1 MSKLMNKREKLI
13 QTAFE
18 LFYKHGIHA
27 VGINQILKESG
38 IAKKTLYSYFES
50 KEQLVCEVVSY
61 RDKIFINWL
70 KTRLDGVKKGL
81 PAIEV
86 FFDALDDW
94 FNSRVDV
101 LMDFR
106 GCFFIN
112 ACAEFSNHEVNQ
124 RCLAHKEKVS
134 HLIEQHVRQLNI
146 SKDNVATVTEVLC
159 FLKEGAISQAYVLG
173 DLEAA
178 QKAKKIALK
187 IIALS

>member
-1 MSKLMNKREKLI
+1 MNKREKLI

-18 LFYKHGIHA
+18 LFYQYGIHA

-61 RDKIFINWL
+61 RDRIFMDWL
-70 KTRLDGVKKGL
+70 KMRLNDVGQGL
-81 PAIEV
+81 PAIETL
-86 FFDALDDW
+86 FDALDDW

-112 ACAEFSNHEVNQ
+112 ACAEYCDHEVNR
-124 RCLAHKEKVS
+124 RCFAHKEKVS
-134 HLIEQHVRQLNI
+134 HLIEQHARKLNI
-146 SKDNVATVTEVLC
+146 SDDSVAIVTEELC

-173 DLEAA
+173 DLDAA
-178 QKAKKIALK
+178 KKAKKIALK
-187 IIALS
+187 LIPKN

>member
-1 MSKLMNKREKLI
+1 MNKREKLI

-18 LFYKHGIHA
+18 LFYRHGIHA

-61 RDKIFINWL
+61 RDQIFIGWL
-70 KTRLDGVKKGL
+70 NTRLNEVEQGL
-81 PAIEV
+81 PAIEAL
-86 FFDALDDW
+86 FDALDDW

-112 ACAEFSNHEVNQ
+112 ACAEFCDHEINR

-146 SKDNVATVTEVLC
+146 SNDNVETVTEELC
-159 FLKEGAISQAYVLG
+159 FLKEGAITQAYVLG
-173 DLEAA
+173 DLDAA
-178 QKAKKIALK
+178 KKAKKIALK
-187 IIALS
+187 LIPKN